1 VGDHKEDK
9 MNEKIPKSLGLI
21 ISIILLSTGLTF
33 GAEPIKIGIIYPL
46 TGPNAAAGSYVLSG
60 VQIATDKF
68 NAEGG
73 IIGRPVKLFI
83 EDGANDPAQSVSA
96 AEILVTRDKVD
107 LMIAAWGSSPT
118 LAVSASVTKKYGV
131 PQIVD
136 TASSVKVTKQDG
148 KRPNPWLFRIQ
159 ATSQLDAEGTEPYLV
174 PKMGFTK
181 VALMAV
187 NNDWGRGAAEEFG
200 TVIKR
205 SGGMVVTTELFN
217 AEAADFLTQLTKIKN
232 TDANS
237 IVITTDISQS
247 SLILKQYKQ
256 LGMKQKIFFT
266 DVGTTAEGL
275 VEMAGKEPAEGVYIY
290 QVFCPQF
297 PELTQVPNEAKSFI
311 AEYRRRNL
319 PEKGFGESVH
329 GYEAMRTIKAALEK
343 AKTADKESVRK
354 ALQEVDAV
362 GLMGRIKFDEF
373 GQNKPTLYILQVKD
387 SKPAIPDFLKK

>member
-1 VGDHKEDK
+1 
-9 MNEKIPKSLGLI
+9 MNSKIVKLLVVLVVLFPAQ
-21 ISIILLSTGLTF
+21 ILF
-33 GAEPIKIGIIYPL
+33 GAEPIKIGVIYPL

-60 VQIATDKF
+60 VQMAADKF

-73 IIGRPVKLFI
+73 ILGRPVKLLI

-96 AEILVTRDKVD
+96 AEKLVTRDKVD

-136 TASSVKVTKQDG
+136 TASSIKVTQQDG

-159 ATSQLDAEGTEPYLV
+159 ATSQLDAEGTEKYLV

-181 VALMAV
+181 VAMMAV

-205 SGGMVVTTELFN
+205 SGGTVATTELFN
-217 AEAADFLTQLTKIKN
+217 ADVTDFLTQLTKIKN
-232 TDANS
+232 TGANS

-256 LGMKQKIFFT
+256 LGMNQKIFFT

-275 VEMAGKEPAEGVYIY
+275 VEMAGKESAEGVFIY
-290 QVFCPQF
+290 QVFAPQF
-297 PELTQVPNEAKSFI
+297 PELTQVPNEAKAFV
-311 AEYRRRNL
+311 AEYRKRNL

-343 AKTADKESVRK
+343 AKATDKESVRK
-354 ALQEVDAV
+354 GLQAVDVV

-387 SKPAIPDFLKK
+387 GNPAIPVF